1 MTQGTICQMVLNW
14 PLGPLLGC
22 PLLIRGAW
30 VPGGAWGT
38 RGQWG
43 LLGLAGP
50 RHGSKRR

>member
-1 MTQGTICQMVLNW
+1 MTQGTICQMALNW

-22 PLLIRGAW
+22 PLLIPGAW

-38 RGQWG
+38 RSQWG

-50 RHGSKRR
+50 RQGSKR